1 MLLPDLIRLT
11 TSSFLAYR
19 MRSFLTGL
27 GIAIGITAVIL
38 LTSIGEGLH
47 QLILAEFSQFGTNLI
62 TIQPGRTQTHGG
74 NVGILGSVRQ
84 LSIEDAQALR
94 HLTNVEYVNPSV
106 TGNAEVRAY
115 DKTRRTT
122 VYGAGHDLT
131 KVLTSNVQTGSFLPD
146 DDPTQARALVVL
158 GSKVRQE
165 LFGQGS
171 SAGQNPLGSYLRIGG
186 QRYRVVGVMEPKGQ
200 MLGMD
205 LDDTVFIPAAR
216 ALELFNR
223 PGLMEIQLS
232 YKPNA
237 DLPDVMRSITALL
250 KERHGREDFT
260 LIPQEKALEV
270 LGSVLDV
277 ITFAV
282 GVLGGISLL
291 VGGVGILTIMTMAV
305 TERTAEIG
313 LLRALGARERQV
325 MTLFLGEA
333 MVLSA
338 LGGFAGLALGVGI
351 AQALHLLIP
360 ALPVHTPWLFAV
372 IAELSAVS
380 IGLMAGV
387 IPARRAARL
396 DPVEALHAE

>member
-1 MLLPDLIRLT
+1 MLFPDLIRLT

-47 QLILAEFSQFGTNLI
+47 QFVLSEFSQFGTNLI
-62 TIQPGRTQTHGG
+62 AIQPGKTQTQGG
-74 NVGILGSVRQ
+74 NVGIFGSSRP
-84 LSIEDAQALR
+84 LSIEDALALR
-94 HLTNVEYVNPSV
+94 HLANIEYINPSV
-106 TGNAEVRAY
+106 QGNAELRFNGR
-115 DKTRRTT
+115 TRRTT
-122 VYGAGHDLT
+122 VYGAGHDFT
-131 KVLTSNVQTGSFLPD
+131 RVLSSEVTMGSFLPD

-158 GSKVRQE
+158 GSKVRAE
-165 LFGQGS
+165 LF
-171 SAGQNPLGSYLRIGG
+171 AGQNPLGSFLRIGG
-186 QRYRVVGVMEPKGQ
+186 QRYRVIGVMEPKGQ
-200 MLGMD
+200 ILGFD
-205 LDDTVFIPAAR
+205 LDDTVFIPAGR

-223 PGLMEIQLS
+223 PGLMEIQVN
-232 YKPNA
+232 YHANA
-237 DLPDVMRSITALL
+237 DLDGVLRSITALL

-282 GVLGGISLL
+282 GALGGISLL

-305 TERTAEIG
+305 SERTAEIG
-313 LLRALGARERQV
+313 LLRALGARENQV
-325 MTLFLGEA
+325 LILFLGEA
-333 MVLSA
+333 MLLSA
-338 LGGFAGLALGVGI
+338 LGGLAGLAVGIGI
-351 AQALHLLIP
+351 AQALHLLFP

-372 IAELSAVS
+372 LAELSAVS
-380 IGLMAGV
+380 IGLIAGV
-387 IPARRAARL
+387 MPARRAARL

>member
-47 QLILAEFSQFGTNLI
+47 QFVLSEFSQFGTNLI
-62 TIQPGRTQTHGG
+62 AIQPGKTQTQGG
-74 NVGILGSVRQ
+74 NVGIFGSVRTI
-84 LSIEDAQALR
+84 SIEDAEALR
-94 HLTNVEYVNPSV
+94 RLPNVEYVNPSV
-106 TGNAEVRAY
+106 TGNSEVRFNG
-115 DKTRRTT
+115 KTRRTL
-122 VYGAGHDLT
+122 VIGAGHDLP
-131 KVLTSNVQTGSFLPD
+131 KVMASSVQTGSFLAD
-146 DDPTQARALVVL
+146 DDPTQARAQVVL

-165 LFGQGS
+165 LY
-171 SAGQNPLGSYLRIGG
+171 AGENPLGSYLRIGG
-186 QRYRVVGVMEPKGQ
+186 QRYRVIGVMEPKGQ
-200 MLGMD
+200 MLGFD

-232 YKPNA
+232 YKA
-237 DLPDVMRSITALL
+237 SAELDSVVRAITGVL

-282 GVLGGISLL
+282 GALGGISLL

-305 TERTAEIG
+305 SERTAEIG
-313 LLRALGARERQV
+313 LLRALGAQENQIL
-325 MTLFLGEA
+325 TLFLGEA
-333 MVLSA
+333 ILLSA
-338 LGGFAGLALGVGI
+338 LGGLAGLALGVGI
-351 AQALHLLIP
+351 AQSLHWLFP
-360 ALPVHTPWLFAV
+360 ALPVHTPWLFAAL
-372 IAELSAVS
+372 AELSAVS
-380 IGLMAGV
+380 IGLAAGV
-387 IPARRAARL
+387 MPARRAARL
-396 DPVEALHAE
+396 DPVDALRTE